1 MQYIAFYTKLC
12 YTAIHGG
19 DYMPVPMNYKA
30 EKQLSAKER
39 AFEQIQEWIIDGT
52 LVPGEKIN
60 DVDLAKAINISRTPV
75 REALQMLSQ
84 QGFVSMKPG
93 VATYVNES
101 NPDDLNKLL
110 PPLAALQ
117 ALAAEIAAQN
127 CDQDTLQELNNVN
140 AVFKKALQEQDYYTA
155 LKQDERFHKIIV
167 DRCENPYLSNM
178 TEMLQAHVRKL
189 FFQKAIILTMD
200 SVKEHEELIRT
211 LGAGE
216 SRKASQIARENWM
229 RPIEE
234 YLKTKQG
241 TTGRPEERK

>member
-1 MQYIAFYTKLC
+1 
-12 YTAIHGG
+12 
-19 DYMPVPMNYKA
+19 MPVPVNYKA

-39 AFEQIQEWIIDGT
+39 AFQQIQEWIIDGT

-60 DVDLAKAINISRTPV
+60 DVDLANAINISRTPV

-101 NPDDLNKLL
+101 NPDELYKLL

-117 ALAAEIAAQN
+117 ALAAEISASN
-127 CDQDTLQELNNVN
+127 MDSDTLNSLKNLNNN
-140 AVFKKALQEQDYYTA
+140 FKKALIEKDYYTA
-155 LKQDERFHKIIV
+155 LKHDELFHKIIV
-167 DRCENPYLSNM
+167 DKCDNSYLSNM

-200 SVKEHEELIRT
+200 SVKEHDELIQ
-211 LGAGE
+211 AFIQKNSE
-216 SRKASQIARENWM
+216 EASKIAKENWM

-234 YLKTKQG
+234 YLKLK
-241 TTGRPEERK
+241 K